1 MTALEKR
8 TGRKRLTIST
18 AICAWLLGIAGAQ
31 QLSAQPIGQGSE
43 QERAACR
50 QDVRRFC
57 QAELQ
62 RNPEDMLSITGCL
75 QANRVKISRNCRNTL
90 ASHGQ

>member
-8 TGRKRLTIST
+8 PSRTRLMIPAVIGALFSGITGV
-18 AICAWLLGIAGAQ
+18 Q
-31 QLSAQPIGQGSE
+31 QLSAQQYGA
-43 QERAACR
+43 QERTACR

-62 RNPEDMLSITGCL
+62 RNPNDTLSITGCL
-75 QANRVKISRNCRNTL
+75 QANRAKISRSCRNTL

>member
-8 TGRKRLTIST
+8 PSRTRLMIP
-18 AICAWLLGIAGAQ
+18 AVIGALFLGITGVQ
-31 QLSAQPIGQGSE
+31 QLSAQQYGA
-43 QERAACR
+43 QERTACR

-57 QAELQ
+57 QAELE
-62 RNPEDMLSITGCL
+62 RNSNDTLSITGCL
-75 QANRVKISRNCRNTL
+75 QANRAKISRSCRNTL

>member
-1 MTALEKR
+1 MTESR
-8 TGRKRLTIST
+8 TARKGPAIPI
-18 AICAWLLGIAGAQ
+18 AICAFELGISGVQ
-31 QLSAQPIGQGSE
+31 QVSAQGNE

-62 RNPEDMLSITGCL
+62 RNPDDILSITGCL
-75 QANRVKISRNCRNTL
+75 QAMVGR
-90 ASHGQ
+90 